1 MKIGIIT
8 FHSAHNY
15 GAVLQ
20 AWSLQKYLK
29 NQGHKVEIIN
39 LRLPVIDKLYRLTYK
54 TNRKICKSERINK
67 LFNSIY
73 YKMRC
78 EYICLTQ
85 RSRGKKYKKF
95 EHFIKY
101 KLPVTKE
108 FNSIVELSDAHM
120 HYDALIAGS
129 DQIWNATMMT
139 GIDPAYFLQFAN
151 DDAIRVSYAASIGT
165 EEIPPQYEL
174 LFERYLREFNAI
186 SVREKKAKKEIEKHT
201 DKPVEI
207 VADPT
212 FLLKQEDFDK
222 LRKPVRSISGRY
234 IYVHNVHLKR
244 VDEAL
249 NDVVEEMSKR
259 LGLPVVH
266 NWDQKVFSNE
276 AGHFTGGIEEF
287 LDVVARAEYV
297 ITNSFHCT
305 VFALIYHKK
314 FITVPHF
321 KNPDRMKNL
330 LSELGIPEHLI
341 GESKNIPV
349 DLSVLDIDYASV
361 DKKKLDMGLHAQEF
375 LKKAL
380 VTEKSEDNRT
390 YFDYADR
397 FRCYGCGAC
406 KDACPVGAITLREDK
421 EGFVYPEIDQDKCIH
436 CDKCKKVCIYHKKN
450 LKNSEQNEFPMVYA
464 AYCKN
469 EQMLKESTSGGMFA
483 PMFHNMIEQKKG
495 KVVGVR
501 YNEHMVAEY
510 GIAENIEQCREFQGS
525 KYVYADVNE
534 IKPQVKKILD
544 EGEKVLFSGNPC
556 QIAALKSY
564 LGKDYEGLLT
574 VELICHGVGSPKLF
588 RKYIEHLETI
598 YQSKLIRFEFRNKFK
613 GVSTPFVLEEFASG
627 ALDIELAAKHNF
639 NRGFL
644 SNTIQRPSCYTC
656 EFAGLKCGVAD
667 LTIGDYWGIEEQH
680 PEFVNPKGVSV
691 LKINTIKG
699 KEFFDQIKQEL
710 VVLESTYQKA
720 YANNHTKPM
729 RMTGKRTRLMYYID
743 EKPVDELLLTFNHL
757 KKGGI
762 KGI

>member
-1 MKIGIIT
+1 MKVGIVT

-20 AWSLQKYLK
+20 AWSLQEYLK
-29 NQGHKVEIIN
+29 QQGYEVEIVN
-39 LRLPVIDKLYRLTYK
+39 LRLPVIDRLYRLTYK
-54 TNRKICKSERINK
+54 THRKICKVDGINN
-67 LFNSIY
+67 LVNALY
-73 YKMRC
+73 YKVRC
-78 EYICLTQ
+78 IYISLKEP
-85 RSRGKKYKKF
+85 GKGEKYRKF
-95 EHFIKY
+95 ERFINH
-101 KLPVTKE
+101 KLPVTEE
-108 FNSIVELSDAHM
+108 FNDFSALLQAKL
-120 HYDALIAGS
+120 HYDVLIVGS
-129 DQIWNATMMT
+129 DQVWNGTMMK

-151 DDAIRVSYAASIGT
+151 SDAVRISYAASVGT
-165 EEIPPQYEL
+165 KEIPPQFEL
-174 LFERYLREFNAI
+174 LFKRYLREFSAI
-186 SVREKKAKKEIEKHT
+186 SVREKNAKQEVERLT
-201 DKPVEI
+201 DKPVEV

-212 FLLKQEDFDK
+212 FLLKREDFDK
-222 LRKPVRSISGRY
+222 LKKSVKVKGKY

-249 NDVVEEMSKR
+249 NSVVEEISRR
-259 LGLPVVH
+259 LNLPVVH
-266 NWDQKVFSNE
+266 NWDCKVFSNE

-287 LDVVARAEYV
+287 LGYVSGAEFV

-305 VFALIYHKK
+305 VFALIYEKD

-321 KNPDRMKNL
+321 KSPDRMRNL
-330 LSELGIPEHLI
+330 LDNLGLLNHLIGDANDIPRDLSELE
-341 GESKNIPV
+341 
-349 DLSVLDIDYASV
+349 IDY
-361 DKKKLDMGLHAQEF
+361 KKVFEKKQEMGDAAKDF
-375 LKKAL
+375 LQRAL
-380 VTEKSEDNRT
+380 VSKKEEDNRT
-390 YFDYADR
+390 YFEYEDI

-406 KDACPVGAITLREDK
+406 KDACPVGAITLQEDK

-436 CDKCKKVCIYHKKN
+436 CDKCKKVCIYHKKD

-534 IKPQVKKILD
+534 IKLQVKKILD

-564 LGKDYEGLLT
+564 LGKDYDGLVT

-613 GVSTPFVLEEFASG
+613 GVSTPFVLEEFESG
-627 ALDIELAAKHNF
+627 ALDIEDAARHNF

-680 PEFVNPKGVSV
+680 PEFVNPKGVSI

-699 KEFFDQIKQEL
+699 KEFFNQIKQEL

-720 YANNHTKPM
+720 YAKNHTKPM